1 MKYEINQQTKEII
14 DSLNITDEQKDF
26 IFQHIENAYYRG
38 HTDGYLDG
46 YSNGYEEGHYAG
58 YYEGIDDA
66 EMNQQEQLDI

>member
-1 MKYEINQQTKEII
+1 MKYIDSQTKEII
-14 DSLNITDEQKDF
+14 DSLNITNEQKDF
-26 IFQHIENAYYRG
+26 IFQHIEDAYYRG

>member
-26 IFQHIENAYYRG
+26 IFRHIEDAYYRG

-46 YSNGYEEGHYAG
+46 YHNGHEDG
-58 YYEGIDDA
+58 YYDGTISNEV
-66 EMNQQEQLDI
+66 NN